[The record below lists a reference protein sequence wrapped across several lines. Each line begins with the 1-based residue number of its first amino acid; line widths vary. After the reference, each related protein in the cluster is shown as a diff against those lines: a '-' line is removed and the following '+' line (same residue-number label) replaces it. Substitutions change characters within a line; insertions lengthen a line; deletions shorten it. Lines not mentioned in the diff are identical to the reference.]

1 MKRLLIFCSLIFLSS
16 TLLEAQITTFTGG
29 DPTNPN
35 KWNEGNNWDTG
46 IVPLS
51 GDTVSIDGDSVSITT
66 VSPELYSLELKNGAS
81 LLNRQQLTFNN
92 ADTFGIRLVGSTI
105 RNEGDILV
113 NEAGSDYS
121 SDRAIEIFS
130 GSKLINDSLI
140 HVENL
145 NGAGIYVITSEL
157 VNNGTISVSARG
169 IAISDHGQIFNQDS
183 MYLRSVLL
191 NPLRI
196 ASSGEFNNS
205 ASGIVHGIVGHNTG
219 LYSQGDISNF
229 GKISVTS
236 GQRPLFL
243 RSNSSFLH
251 QSGLVAL
258 VSTGDSGSISSLTI
272 ETNANMDMSTG
283 SNLELSSPDGHH
295 YIDVETGGI
304 FDCRGVIETM
314 E

>member
-1 MKRLLIFCSLIFLSS
+1 MKRLLIFCSLIFLTS
-16 TLLEAQITTFTGG
+16 TLLKAQITTFTGD

-35 KWNEGNNWDTG
+35 KWNEVNNWDSET
-46 IVPLS
+46 IPLS
-51 GDTVSIDGDSVSITT
+51 GDTVIIDGDSVSITT
-66 VSPELYSLELKNGAS
+66 VSPELYNLELKNGAS
-81 LLNRQQLTFNN
+81 LLNRQQLTFSNP
-92 ADTFGIRLVGSTI
+92 DTFGIRLVESTL
-105 RNEGDILV
+105 RNEGEILV
-113 NEAGSDYS
+113 NEAGSHYN

-145 NGAGIYVITSEL
+145 SGAGIYVITSEL
-157 VNNGTISVSARG
+157 VNNGIIFVSARG

-183 MYLRSVLL
+183 MNLSSVLL
-191 NPLRI
+191 NALRI

-205 ASGIVHGIVGHNTG
+205 ASGIVHGMVGHNTG

-229 GKISVTS
+229 GKICVTS

-251 QSGLVAL
+251 QSGIVAL
-258 VSTGDSGSISSLTI
+258 VSTGNSASISSLTI
-272 ETNANMDMSTG
+272 EDDAIMDMSAG

-304 FDCRGVIETM
+304 FDCRGVVETM